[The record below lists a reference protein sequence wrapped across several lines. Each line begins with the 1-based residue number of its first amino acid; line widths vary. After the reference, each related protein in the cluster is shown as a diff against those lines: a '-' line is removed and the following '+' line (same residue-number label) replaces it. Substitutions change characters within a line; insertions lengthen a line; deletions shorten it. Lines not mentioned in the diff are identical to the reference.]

1 MPSQSR
7 RQYVTVEVKPE
18 NISSSKANLS
28 PSSPGSPKAVRF
40 ASATLEKA
48 QPRKLSQTE
57 AWSLYHFET
66 HAQQCADC
74 YNPLEVHREGRRLC
88 ATGHGL
94 AQDVAE
100 HVYHKDGIVYSRKKD
115 NHKLVR
121 VDMPHGYAQLAQLLK
136 TMDRAIRSAPR
147 TVPIVSYDRTY
158 PVPARRTA
166 PEPEDDYEEERRE
179 IVIEPA
185 STPSRPKSKHRT
197 TRYSTVVLEENVEA
211 VTSSSRKERRGSLY
225 YDDMQRQRKE
235 AYKVEIREPERSSK
249 ESRRRERPKSGF
261 WL

>member
-18 NISSSKANLS
+18 NVSSSKAKLT
-28 PSSPGSPKAVRF
+28 PSSPGSPKAVHF
-40 ASATLEKA
+40 ATLEKA
-48 QPRKLSQTE
+48 KPRALTPTE
-57 AWSLYHFET
+57 AWSLYHFEA
-66 HAQQCADC
+66 HAGQCRDC
-74 YNPLEVHREGRRLC
+74 YGPLEVHQQGRRLC

-100 HVYHKDGIVYSRKKD
+100 HVYRQDGVVYSRKKD

-121 VDMPHGYAQLAQLLK
+121 VDMPHNYPQLSQLLK

-158 PVPARRTA
+158 PVSARRTA
-166 PEPEDDYEEERRE
+166 PEANDAYEDERAE
-179 IVIEPA
+179 VVIEPA
-185 STPSRPKSKHRT
+185 VTTPSRHKSKQKS
-197 TRYSTVVLEENVEA
+197 TRYTTVVLEEDVEA
-211 VTSSSRKERRGSLY
+211 TTTLRKERRGSLY

-235 AYKVEIREPERSSK
+235 AYKVEIREPERSK